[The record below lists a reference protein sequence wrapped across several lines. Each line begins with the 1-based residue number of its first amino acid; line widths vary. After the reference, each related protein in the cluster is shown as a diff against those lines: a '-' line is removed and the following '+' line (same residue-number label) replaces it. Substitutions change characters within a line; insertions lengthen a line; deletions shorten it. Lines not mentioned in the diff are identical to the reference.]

1 MPSTYTNNSGIEKPG
16 SGEQAGTWGATSNNN
31 FDIIDRAL
39 NGVGVITLAGTSHT
53 LTTTDGTLSD
63 GQYKVLILAG
73 TPSGTNTVTIS
84 PNDQDKIYFVRN
96 TTAQSVVFTQG
107 SGGNAT
113 VPSGE
118 TKIIYADGA
127 GAGAA
132 VSDFTG
138 ALSITGNVNA
148 TTLDINGTQV
158 TATAA
163 ELNTLDGITA
173 TTAELN
179 YTDGVTS
186 NIQTQLNTLS
196 SGKEATITGAATTIT
211 SSNLTANRA
220 LLSDGSGKVAASAN
234 ITSTELGYLDGVTS
248 NIQTQLNTLSGGKEA
263 TITGAATTITSSNLT
278 ANRAL
283 LSDGSGKVAASA
295 NITSTELGY
304 LDGVTS
310 NIQTQINGIST
321 SLISDP
327 TPTLGGQLNTNGNS
341 IKFGN
346 WTIVL
351 SGTDLLFQYSGDT
364 KIRMTAAGALDVE
377 DDITAYSG
385 I

>member
-211 SSNLTANRA
+211 SSNLTPDRA
-220 LLSDGSGKVAASAN
+220 LLSN
-234 ITSTELGYLDGVTS
+234 
-248 NIQTQLNTLSGGKEA
+248 
-263 TITGAATTITSSNLT
+263 
-278 ANRAL
+278 
-283 LSDGSGKVAASA
+283 GSGKVAASA

-364 KIRMTAAGALDVE
+364 KIRMTSAGNLDVE
-377 DDITAYSG
+377 DDITAFSG

>member
-113 VPSGE
+113 IPSGE

-248 NIQTQLNTLSGGKEA
+248 NIQTQ
-263 TITGAATTITSSNLT
+263 
-278 ANRAL
+278 
-283 LSDGSGKVAASA
+283 
-295 NITSTELGY
+295 
-304 LDGVTS
+304 
-310 NIQTQINGIST
+310 INGIST

-364 KIRMTAAGALDVE
+364 KIRMTSAGNLDVE
-377 DDITAYSG
+377 DDITAFSG

>member
-39 NGVGVITLAGTSHT
+39 NGVGTITLAGTSHT

-63 GQYKVLILAG
+63 GQYKVLVLGG
-73 TPSGTNTVTIS
+73 TPSGTNTITIS
-84 PNDQDKIYFVRN
+84 PNDQDKIYFVQN
-96 TTAQSVVFTQG
+96 NSGQAAVFTQG
-107 SGGNAT
+107 SGAT
-113 VPSGE
+113 VTVPDGDA
-118 TKIIYADGA
+118 KIIYADGA
-127 GAGAA
+127 GAGANVNAISDSLA
-132 VSDFTG
+132 VLGD
-138 ALSITGNVNA
+138 INA
-148 TTLDINGTQV
+148 TTLKINNVTV

-179 YTDGVTS
+179 HTDGVTS

-211 SSNLTANRA
+211 SSNLTPDRA
-220 LLSDGSGKVAASAN
+220 LLSNGSGKVAASA
-234 ITSTELGYLDGVTS
+234 S
-248 NIQTQLNTLSGGKEA
+248 
-263 TITGAATTITSSNLT
+263 
-278 ANRAL
+278 
-283 LSDGSGKVAASA
+283 
-295 NITSTELGY
+295 ITSTELGY

-364 KIRMTAAGALDVE
+364 KIRMTSAGNLDVE
-377 DDITAYSG
+377 DDITAFSG

>member
-113 VPSGE
+113 IPSGE

-158 TATAA
+158 TATAV
-163 ELNTLDGITA
+163 ELNTLDGFTGTVADLNYAKDLRATGVTTTEFDKLDGLTASTAELNVLDGITA
-173 TTAELN
+173 STTELN
-179 YTDGVTS
+179 YTDGSSPNTIVNNKAVIYGSGGQINAGDISANSIVLGSWVIYDSGSTLYFRYGSNDVMKLTS
-186 NIQTQLNTLS
+186 AGT
-196 SGKEATITGAATTIT
+196 
-211 SSNLTANRA
+211 LTAEDNVTA
-220 LLSDGSGKVAASAN
+220 FGSV
-234 ITSTELGYLDGVTS
+234 
-248 NIQTQLNTLSGGKEA
+248 
-263 TITGAATTITSSNLT
+263 
-278 ANRAL
+278 
-283 LSDGSGKVAASA
+283 
-295 NITSTELGY
+295 
-304 LDGVTS
+304 
-310 NIQTQINGIST
+310 
-321 SLISDP
+321 
-327 TPTLGGQLNTNGNS
+327 
-341 IKFGN
+341 
-346 WTIVL
+346 
-351 SGTDLLFQYSGDT
+351 
-364 KIRMTAAGALDVE
+364 
-377 DDITAYSG
+377 
-385 I
+385 

>member
-1 MPSTYTNNSGIEKPG
+1 MASTYSNLGIELIG
-16 SGEQAGTWGATSNNN
+16 TGEQAGTWGATSNNN

-84 PNDQDKIYFVRN
+84 PNNQDKIYFVRN

-113 VPSGE
+113 IPSGE

-211 SSNLTANRA
+211 SSNLTP
-220 LLSDGSGKVAASAN
+220 D
-234 ITSTELGYLDGVTS
+234 
-248 NIQTQLNTLSGGKEA
+248 
-263 TITGAATTITSSNLT
+263 
-278 ANRAL
+278 RAL

-364 KIRMTAAGALDVE
+364 KIRMTSAGNLDVE
-377 DDITAYSG
+377 DDITAFSG

>member
-248 NIQTQLNTLSGGKEA
+248 NIQTQ
-263 TITGAATTITSSNLT
+263 
-278 ANRAL
+278 
-283 LSDGSGKVAASA
+283 
-295 NITSTELGY
+295 
-304 LDGVTS
+304 
-310 NIQTQINGIST
+310 INGIST

-327 TPTLGGQLNTNGNS
+327 TPTLGGQLNTNGHS

-364 KIRMTAAGALDVE
+364 KIRMTSAGNLDVE
-377 DDITAYSG
+377 DDITAFSG

>member
-84 PNDQDKIYFVRN
+84 PNDQDKIYFVKN

-163 ELNTLDGITA
+163 ELNTLDGFTGTVADLNYAKDLRATGVTTTEFDKLDGLTASTAELNVLDGITA
-173 TTAELN
+173 STTELN
-179 YTDGVTS
+179 YTDGSSPNTIVNNKAVIYGSGGQINAGDISANSIVLGSWVIYDSGSTLYFRYGSNDVMKLTS
-186 NIQTQLNTLS
+186 AGT
-196 SGKEATITGAATTIT
+196 
-211 SSNLTANRA
+211 LTAEDNVTA
-220 LLSDGSGKVAASAN
+220 FGSV
-234 ITSTELGYLDGVTS
+234 
-248 NIQTQLNTLSGGKEA
+248 
-263 TITGAATTITSSNLT
+263 
-278 ANRAL
+278 
-283 LSDGSGKVAASA
+283 
-295 NITSTELGY
+295 
-304 LDGVTS
+304 
-310 NIQTQINGIST
+310 
-321 SLISDP
+321 
-327 TPTLGGQLNTNGNS
+327 
-341 IKFGN
+341 
-346 WTIVL
+346 
-351 SGTDLLFQYSGDT
+351 
-364 KIRMTAAGALDVE
+364 
-377 DDITAYSG
+377 
-385 I
+385 

>member
-84 PNDQDKIYFVRN
+84 PNNQDKIYFVRN

-113 VPSGE
+113 IPSGE

-179 YTDGVTS
+179 HTDGVTS

-211 SSNLTANRA
+211 SSNLTPDRA
-220 LLSDGSGKVAASAN
+220 LLSNGSGKVAASA
-234 ITSTELGYLDGVTS
+234 S
-248 NIQTQLNTLSGGKEA
+248 
-263 TITGAATTITSSNLT
+263 
-278 ANRAL
+278 
-283 LSDGSGKVAASA
+283 
-295 NITSTELGY
+295 ITSTELGY

-364 KIRMTAAGALDVE
+364 KIRMTSAGNLDVE
-377 DDITAYSG
+377 DDITAFSG

>member
-113 VPSGE
+113 IPSGE

-186 NIQTQLNTLS
+186 LIQPQLNGLVAFKQDTV
-196 SGKEATITGAATTIT
+196 TGAASTIT

-220 LLSDGSGKVAASAN
+220 LLSNGSGKVAASAN
-234 ITSTELGYLDGVTS
+234 VTSTELGYLDGVTS
-248 NIQTQLNTLSGGKEA
+248 NIQSQF
-263 TITGAATTITSSNLT
+263 
-278 ANRAL
+278 
-283 LSDGSGKVAASA
+283 
-295 NITSTELGY
+295 
-304 LDGVTS
+304 
-310 NIQTQINGIST
+310 NGIST
-321 SLISDP
+321 ELVNDTSP
-327 TPTLGGQLNTNGNS
+327 QLGGNLDGNGFNISLTNNNHMQ
-341 IKFGN
+341 FGN
-346 WTIVL
+346 WYVYMDGAGNL
-351 SGTDLLFQYSGDT
+351 KFQYSSNVVAQIAPNGAITSENDV
-364 KIRMTAAGALDVE
+364 TAFGSV
-377 DDITAYSG
+377 
-385 I
+385 

>member
-113 VPSGE
+113 IPSGE

-186 NIQTQLNTLS
+186 LIQPQLNVLNAF
-196 SGKEATITGAATTIT
+196 KQNTITGAASTIT

-220 LLSDGSGKVAASAN
+220 LLSNGSGKVAASAN
-234 ITSTELGYLDGVTS
+234 VTSTELGYLDGVTS
-248 NIQTQLNTLSGGKEA
+248 NIQSQF
-263 TITGAATTITSSNLT
+263 
-278 ANRAL
+278 
-283 LSDGSGKVAASA
+283 
-295 NITSTELGY
+295 
-304 LDGVTS
+304 
-310 NIQTQINGIST
+310 NGIST
-321 SLISDP
+321 ELVNDTSP
-327 TPTLGGQLNTNGNS
+327 QLGGNLDGNGFNISLTNNNHIQL
-341 IKFGN
+341 GN
-346 WTIVL
+346 WYVYMDGAGNL
-351 SGTDLLFQYSGDT
+351 KFQYSGNTVARIAPNGAITSENDV
-364 KIRMTAAGALDVE
+364 TAFGSV
-377 DDITAYSG
+377 
-385 I
+385 

>member
-113 VPSGE
+113 IPSGE

-211 SSNLTANRA
+211 SSNLTPDRA
-220 LLSDGSGKVAASAN
+220 LLSNGSGKVAASA
-234 ITSTELGYLDGVTS
+234 S
-248 NIQTQLNTLSGGKEA
+248 
-263 TITGAATTITSSNLT
+263 
-278 ANRAL
+278 
-283 LSDGSGKVAASA
+283 
-295 NITSTELGY
+295 ITSTELGY

-364 KIRMTAAGALDVE
+364 KIRMTSAGNLDVE
-377 DDITAYSG
+377 DDITAFSG

>member
-39 NGVGVITLAGTSHT
+39 NGVGVITLSGTSHT

-96 TTAQSVVFTQG
+96 TTAQSVAFTQG

-248 NIQTQLNTLSGGKEA
+248 NIQTQ
-263 TITGAATTITSSNLT
+263 
-278 ANRAL
+278 
-283 LSDGSGKVAASA
+283 
-295 NITSTELGY
+295 
-304 LDGVTS
+304 
-310 NIQTQINGIST
+310 INGIST

-364 KIRMTAAGALDVE
+364 KIRMTSAGNLDVE
-377 DDITAYSG
+377 DDITAFSG

>member
-248 NIQTQLNTLSGGKEA
+248 NIQTQ
-263 TITGAATTITSSNLT
+263 
-278 ANRAL
+278 
-283 LSDGSGKVAASA
+283 
-295 NITSTELGY
+295 
-304 LDGVTS
+304 
-310 NIQTQINGIST
+310 INGIST

-364 KIRMTAAGALDVE
+364 KIRMTSAGNLDVE
-377 DDITAYSG
+377 DDITAFSG

>member
-1 MPSTYTNNSGIEKPG
+1 MPSIYTNNSGIEKPG

-84 PNDQDKIYFVRN
+84 PNNQDKIYFVRN

-113 VPSGE
+113 IPSGE

-211 SSNLTANRA
+211 SSNLTPDRA
-220 LLSDGSGKVAASAN
+220 LLSN
-234 ITSTELGYLDGVTS
+234 
-248 NIQTQLNTLSGGKEA
+248 
-263 TITGAATTITSSNLT
+263 
-278 ANRAL
+278 
-283 LSDGSGKVAASA
+283 GSGKVAASA

-321 SLISDP
+321 SLINDP

-364 KIRMTAAGALDVE
+364 KIRMTSAGNLDVE
-377 DDITAYSG
+377 DDITAFSG

>member
-84 PNDQDKIYFVRN
+84 PNNQDKIYFVRN

-113 VPSGE
+113 IPSGE

-211 SSNLTANRA
+211 SSNLTPDRA
-220 LLSDGSGKVAASAN
+220 LLSNGSGKVAASA
-234 ITSTELGYLDGVTS
+234 S
-248 NIQTQLNTLSGGKEA
+248 
-263 TITGAATTITSSNLT
+263 
-278 ANRAL
+278 
-283 LSDGSGKVAASA
+283 
-295 NITSTELGY
+295 ITSTELGY

-341 IKFGN
+341 IKFGT

-364 KIRMTAAGALDVE
+364 KIRMTSAGNLDVE
-377 DDITAYSG
+377 DDITAFSG

>member
-113 VPSGE
+113 IPSGE

-211 SSNLTANRA
+211 SSNLTPDRA
-220 LLSDGSGKVAASAN
+220 LLSN
-234 ITSTELGYLDGVTS
+234 
-248 NIQTQLNTLSGGKEA
+248 
-263 TITGAATTITSSNLT
+263 
-278 ANRAL
+278 
-283 LSDGSGKVAASA
+283 GSGKVAASA

-364 KIRMTAAGALDVE
+364 KIRMTSAGNLDVE
-377 DDITAYSG
+377 DDITAFSG

>member
-16 SGEQAGTWGATSNNN
+16 SGEQAGTWGSTSNNN

-113 VPSGE
+113 IPSGE

-186 NIQTQLNTLS
+186 LIQPQLNVLNAF
-196 SGKEATITGAATTIT
+196 KQNTITGAASTIT

-220 LLSDGSGKVAASAN
+220 LLSNGSGKVAASAN
-234 ITSTELGYLDGVTS
+234 VTSTELGYLDGVTS
-248 NIQTQLNTLSGGKEA
+248 NIQSQF
-263 TITGAATTITSSNLT
+263 
-278 ANRAL
+278 
-283 LSDGSGKVAASA
+283 
-295 NITSTELGY
+295 
-304 LDGVTS
+304 
-310 NIQTQINGIST
+310 NGIST
-321 SLISDP
+321 ELVNDTSP
-327 TPTLGGQLNTNGNS
+327 QLGGNLDGNGFNISLTNNNHIQL
-341 IKFGN
+341 GN
-346 WTIVL
+346 WYVYMDGAGNL
-351 SGTDLLFQYSGDT
+351 KFQYSGNTVARIAPNGAITSENDV
-364 KIRMTAAGALDVE
+364 TAFGSV
-377 DDITAYSG
+377 
-385 I
+385 

>member
-84 PNDQDKIYFVRN
+84 PNDRDKIYFVRN

-113 VPSGE
+113 IPSGE

-211 SSNLTANRA
+211 SSNLTPDRA
-220 LLSDGSGKVAASAN
+220 LLSNGSGKVAASA
-234 ITSTELGYLDGVTS
+234 S
-248 NIQTQLNTLSGGKEA
+248 
-263 TITGAATTITSSNLT
+263 
-278 ANRAL
+278 
-283 LSDGSGKVAASA
+283 
-295 NITSTELGY
+295 ITSTELGY

-364 KIRMTAAGALDVE
+364 KIRMTSAGNLDVE
-377 DDITAYSG
+377 DDITAFSG

>member
-84 PNDQDKIYFVRN
+84 PNNQDKIYFVRN

-113 VPSGE
+113 IPSGE

-211 SSNLTANRA
+211 SSNLTPDRA
-220 LLSDGSGKVAASAN
+220 LLSNGSGKVAASA
-234 ITSTELGYLDGVTS
+234 S
-248 NIQTQLNTLSGGKEA
+248 
-263 TITGAATTITSSNLT
+263 
-278 ANRAL
+278 
-283 LSDGSGKVAASA
+283 
-295 NITSTELGY
+295 ITSTELGY

-364 KIRMTAAGALDVE
+364 KIRMTSAGNLDVE
-377 DDITAYSG
+377 DDITAFSG

>member
-84 PNDQDKIYFVRN
+84 PNNQDKIYFVRN

-113 VPSGE
+113 IPSGE

-211 SSNLTANRA
+211 SSNLTPDRA
-220 LLSDGSGKVAASAN
+220 LLSNGSGKVAASAS

-248 NIQTQLNTLSGGKEA
+248 NIQSQF
-263 TITGAATTITSSNLT
+263 
-278 ANRAL
+278 
-283 LSDGSGKVAASA
+283 
-295 NITSTELGY
+295 
-304 LDGVTS
+304 
-310 NIQTQINGIST
+310 NGIST
-321 SLISDP
+321 ELVNDTSP
-327 TPTLGGQLNTNGNS
+327 QLGGNLDGNGFNISLTNNNHIQFGDWYVYMDGAGNL
-341 IKFGN
+341 K
-346 WTIVL
+346 
-351 SGTDLLFQYSGDT
+351 FQYSGNT
-364 KIRMTAAGALDVE
+364 VAKIAPNGAITSENDVTAFGSV
-377 DDITAYSG
+377 
-385 I
+385 

>member
-84 PNDQDKIYFVRN
+84 PNNQDKIYFVRN

-113 VPSGE
+113 IPSGE

-186 NIQTQLNTLS
+186 NIHTQLNTLS

-248 NIQTQLNTLSGGKEA
+248 NIQTQ
-263 TITGAATTITSSNLT
+263 
-278 ANRAL
+278 
-283 LSDGSGKVAASA
+283 
-295 NITSTELGY
+295 
-304 LDGVTS
+304 
-310 NIQTQINGIST
+310 INGIST
-321 SLISDP
+321 SLVNDP

-364 KIRMTAAGALDVE
+364 KIRMTSAGNLDVE
-377 DDITAYSG
+377 DDITAFAG

>member
-84 PNDQDKIYFVRN
+84 PNNQDKIYFVRN

-113 VPSGE
+113 IPSGE

-248 NIQTQLNTLSGGKEA
+248 NIQTQ
-263 TITGAATTITSSNLT
+263 
-278 ANRAL
+278 
-283 LSDGSGKVAASA
+283 
-295 NITSTELGY
+295 
-304 LDGVTS
+304 
-310 NIQTQINGIST
+310 INGIST
-321 SLISDP
+321 SLINDP

-364 KIRMTAAGALDVE
+364 KIRMTSGGNLDVE
-377 DDITAYSG
+377 DDITAFSG

>member
-16 SGEQAGTWGATSNNN
+16 SGEQAGTWGSTSNNN

-113 VPSGE
+113 IPSGE

-248 NIQTQLNTLSGGKEA
+248 NIQTQ
-263 TITGAATTITSSNLT
+263 
-278 ANRAL
+278 
-283 LSDGSGKVAASA
+283 
-295 NITSTELGY
+295 
-304 LDGVTS
+304 
-310 NIQTQINGIST
+310 INGIST
-321 SLISDP
+321 SLINDP

-364 KIRMTAAGALDVE
+364 KIRMTSAGNLDVE
-377 DDITAYSG
+377 DDITAFSG